1 MKKLWTRFAFTAAV
15 AFAVG
20 FASTL
25 TGTERFDLKVRND
38 FFAGLAGNKEA
49 MDRAMKQSEEVLA
62 ANPQHAEAMVWHGIG
77 LFATSRNYFQSGDV
91 KKGLEV
97 FMRGQQEM
105 DRAVEIEPDSIAVRI
120 PRGAALISAGR
131 AVSDPQQARR
141 MLEKGLAD
149 YERVYE
155 LQQNSLLD
163 MGQHPRGELLFGIA
177 DTSSRLGNQERAAEF
192 FDKITA
198 SLPDTVYAKRAAMWR
213 ETKSLPVDQTRCV
226 GCHTAA
232 LK

>member
-1 MKKLWTRFAFTAAV
+1 MKRFSTSFAITATV

-25 TGTERFDLKVRND
+25 TGTERFDMQVRND

-49 MDRAMKQSEEVLA
+49 MDRAIKKSQEVLA
-62 ANPQHAEAMVWHGIG
+62 ANPKHAEAMVWHGIG

-91 KKGLEV
+91 KKGSEL
-97 FMRGQQEM
+97 FIRGQQEM
-105 DRAVEIEPDSIAVRI
+105 DRAVEIEPDNIAVRI
-120 PRGAALISAGR
+120 PRGAALMSAGR
-131 AVSDPQQARR
+131 AVSDPEQSRT

-149 YERVYE
+149 YDRAYE
-155 LQQNSLLD
+155 LQQKTLMD

-177 DTSSRLGNQERAAEF
+177 DTNSRLGNQERAAEF
-192 FDKITA
+192 FDKISA
-198 SLPDTVYAKRAAMWR
+198 SLPDTVYAKRAALWR
-213 ETKSLPVDQTRCV
+213 ETKLLPIDQTRCV